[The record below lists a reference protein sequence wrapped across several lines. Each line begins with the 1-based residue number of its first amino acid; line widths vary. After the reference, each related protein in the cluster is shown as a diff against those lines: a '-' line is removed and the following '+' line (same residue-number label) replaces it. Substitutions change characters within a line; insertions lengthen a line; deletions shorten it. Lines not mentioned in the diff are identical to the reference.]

1 MTMRKTNY
9 IFVTGGVCSGLGKG
23 ITAASIGALLKA
35 CKLEVFSIKF
45 DPYLNVD
52 PGTMNPYQHGEV
64 FVLDDGTETDLDLGH
79 YERFLDVRLS
89 RSSSVSTGQ
98 LYQKVIA
105 QERAGRYLG
114 KTIQIIP
121 HITNAIKQ
129 SIQDVVTEKKPDVL
143 IMEIGGTVGD
153 IEGEPFLEAARQMR
167 NEFGKQ
173 VLFVHV
179 ALLPYLKATHE
190 LKTKPAQASVR
201 ELQRAGIQPDVI
213 IARADD
219 AIRKEHLE
227 KLSLFCNV
235 PLEAV
240 IPAQTAKSI
249 YEVPLSLEK
258 FNISKTIFDHFGIPR
273 HKPAIAP
280 WRELVKRSRNGK
292 PTVNVAVVGKYIEH
306 GDAYLSVIEALKS
319 ATYSH
324 NVKLAIDWIDAVALE
339 EKDER
344 EWNKLKRA
352 NGILVPG
359 GFGAR
364 GIEGKILAVK
374 YARESQIPYFGL
386 CLGMQ
391 IATIEFAR
399 HVAGL
404 AGATSTEIE
413 PEAKVP
419 VIHIMPEQE
428 KCLLGQEYGATM
440 RLGQWPC
447 KLTPKSISSKAY
459 GKPLVHERH
468 RHRYEFNNAYREQL
482 EKAGLVIAGSTPDG
496 HLVEIIELPNHP
508 WFVGVQFHP
517 EFTSRPILPHPLFR
531 EFIGACK
538 NIVRAKTIGKSE

>member
-1 MTMRKTNY
+1 MTAAHKTSY

-23 ITAASIGALLKA
+23 IAAASIGAILKA
-35 CKLEVFSIKF
+35 SKLEVFSIKF

-98 LYQKVIA
+98 LYQRVIS

-114 KTIQIIP
+114 KTIQIVP

-129 SIQDVVTEKKPDVL
+129 SIQDVVAEQQPDVL

-167 NEFGKQ
+167 NEFGNQ

-179 ALLPYLKATHE
+179 ALLPFLKATRE

-213 IARADD
+213 IARADEP
-219 AIRKEHLE
+219 IHKEHLE
-227 KLSLFCNV
+227 KLGLFCNV
-235 PLEAV
+235 PLTSV

-249 YEVPLSLEK
+249 YEVPLHLEK
-258 FNISKTIFDHFGIPR
+258 YQISKTIFAHFGMPKK
-273 HKPAIAP
+273 KPALAP
-280 WRELVKRSRNGK
+280 WKELVKRARNGK
-292 PTVNVAVVGKYIEH
+292 PTVHIAVVGKYTEL
-306 GDAYLSVIEALKS
+306 GDAYLSVIEALRS
-319 ATYSH
+319 ASYAQS
-324 NVKLAIDWIDAVALE
+324 VKLVVDWVDSVGLE
-339 EKDER
+339 EKDSK
-344 EWNKLKRA
+344 EWGKLKRSH
-352 NGILVPG
+352 GILVPG
-359 GFGAR
+359 GFGNR
-364 GIEGKILAVK
+364 GIEGKISAVQ
-374 YARESQIPYFGL
+374 YAREKKVPYFGL

-404 AGATSTEIE
+404 AGATSTEFD

-419 VIHIMPEQE
+419 VIHIMPDQE
-428 KCLLGQEYGATM
+428 KKMLSQDYGATM
-440 RLGQWPC
+440 RLGSWPC
-447 KLTPKSISSKAY
+447 KITPKTLSAKAY
-459 GKPLVHERH
+459 GTAQVQERH
-468 RHRYEFNNAYREQL
+468 RHRFELNNTYREQL
-482 EKAGLVIAGSTPDG
+482 EKAGLIIAGTSPDG
-496 HLVEIIELPNHP
+496 HLVEIVEVADHP

-517 EFTSRPILPHPLFR
+517 EFTSRPIQPQPLFLD
-531 EFIGACK
+531 FLGACK
-538 NIVRAKTIGKSE
+538 NAARAKGE